1 MIVFPKPISVI
12 LYIYNANGIL
22 ALLLDYSFIFQ
33 ANWLKFGM
41 LKRFDVEKVQTEPE
55 NGKNL

>member
-1 MIVFPKPISVI
+1 MPLES
-12 LYIYNANGIL
+12 YIYNANGIL
-22 ALLLDYSFIFQ
+22 ALLLAYSFIFQ

-55 NGKNL
+55 NGKNP